1 MRKKA
6 FFENLGAILTFA
18 LIGTVISTFVI
29 ALIVYGFAQFITHTV
44 AFKFIDMV
52 YFGAIISATDPVTV
66 LSIFSVIIKV
76 TFIYESFL
84 RQLLRQPLDTISWRQ
99 NLNIWIHLLSGEPFS
114 CLHTRYPKQMT

>member
-66 LSIFSVIIKV
+66 LSIFSVIINFRLFSSMFIL
-76 TFIYESFL
+76 TFCVNFDFNYL
-84 RQLLRQPLDTISWRQ
+84 
-99 NLNIWIHLLSGEPFS
+99 
-114 CLHTRYPKQMT
+114 

>member
-66 LSIFSVIIKV
+66 LSIFSVIINFSFAHWHKIPILSENRTFDNTLLNDEFEFSRQKRTYKTTKV
-76 TFIYESFL
+76 
-84 RQLLRQPLDTISWRQ
+84 
-99 NLNIWIHLLSGEPFS
+99 LNF
-114 CLHTRYPKQMT
+114 RA

>member
-66 LSIFSVIIKV
+66 LSIFSVIIN
-76 TFIYESFL
+76 FSFRTL
-84 RQLLRQPLDTISWRQ
+84 FKDWDHVGLFPFRRNISAVKCSIEQ
-99 NLNIWIHLLSGEPFS
+99 NWQRI
-114 CLHTRYPKQMT
+114 CQTRWTVLKDFRM